1 MISSISEYTMNGLQ
15 NNLTVMPG
23 LYNTACDSQK
33 KGLRKLIFIF
43 HGAPA
48 SIFST
53 RQPFLGHL
61 AI

>member
-1 MISSISEYTMNGLQ
+1 MNGLQ